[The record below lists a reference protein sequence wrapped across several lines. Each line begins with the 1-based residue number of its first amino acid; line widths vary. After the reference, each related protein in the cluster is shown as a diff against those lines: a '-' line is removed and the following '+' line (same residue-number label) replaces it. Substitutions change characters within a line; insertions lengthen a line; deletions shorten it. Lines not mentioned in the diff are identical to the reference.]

1 MNTDWICKLHALVD
15 VGLEN
20 NAMQQWLSDQ
30 DIVKIALKTDLDDA
44 FGDQS
49 TQRRQLHFITKWPIH
64 CVCSLTMH
72 DYSYYHTKP
81 VDKR

>member
-1 MNTDWICKLHALVD
+1 MDINWICKLHVLVA
-15 VGLEN
+15 VGLES

-49 TQRRQLHFITKWPIH
+49 TERRQLHFVIID
-64 CVCSLTMH
+64 SLSVRLARLCKLKEATAFH
-72 DYSYYHTKP
+72 N
-81 VDKR
+81 

>member
-1 MNTDWICKLHALVD
+1 MNIDWICKLHALVA

-30 DIVKIALKTDLDDA
+30 DIVKIALKTALDDA

-49 TQRRQLHFITKWPIH
+49 TERRQLHFIIIYRQPT
-64 CVCSLTMH
+64 CSSGQARLCKLKEATAFH
-72 DYSYYHTKP
+72 N
-81 VDKR
+81 